1 VRSTATRAGRPTS
14 STTTPKG
21 TRMSPTDDELVYA
34 VMQDDTVLC
43 ADCVSEVC
51 DDRQPSAATT
61 LHAWLAPDL
70 GHVCS
75 WCGASDAA
83 TAEAA

>member
-1 VRSTATRAGRPTS
+1 
-14 STTTPKG
+14 
-21 TRMSPTDDELVYA
+21 MSPTDDQLAYA

-51 DDRQPSAATT
+51 DDLQPSAATT
-61 LHAWLAPDL
+61 LHAWPAP
-70 GHVCS
+70 GHEHCCS

-83 TAEAA
+83 TADAA